1 MGKKSLSL
9 VNWYWC
15 GLTAVLL
22 LPKTARIFLS
32 IQARE
37 NLEQELSVVN
47 QLQQTLDSLDSDLS
61 SGTSSAV
68 PRRLHDRDASLS
80 APAVT
85 GNDSN
90 VWGPASDS
98 RYVASLMV
106 IGVVDLIVCL
116 ISDGFWN
123 TSPVVNYF
131 SSYWWPLFPLPNLI
145 LLCFRR
151 WKNWSNVPLIWY

>member
-1 MGKKSLSL
+1 MGEKFIFLL
-9 VNWYWC
+9 NGYLC
-15 GLTAVLL
+15 GLTAVSLS
-22 LPKTARIFLS
+22 PKTARIFIS
-32 IQARE
+32 IQARA

-98 RYVASLMV
+98 RYVPSLTV

-116 ISDGFWN
+116 ISEGFWN
-123 TSPVVNYF
+123 RSAIVDSF
-131 SSYWWPLFPLPNLI
+131 SSYCLPLFL
-145 LLCFRR
+145 
-151 WKNWSNVPLIWY
+151 